1 MIFQKL
7 IIFLHVKLKR
17 NKEST
22 KINNIFTCKI
32 EGNNDIS
39 KINNIFTCKIEK
51 K

>member
-17 NKEST
+17 NKKST

-32 EGNNDIS
+32 EKES
-39 KINNIFTCKIEK
+39 TKINNIFTCKK
-51 K
+51 

>member
-32 EGNNDIS
+32 E
-39 KINNIFTCKIEK
+39 K